1 MTSTQRIRKLLI
13 ANRGDVASRVMA
25 TAKRMGIATVAVFS
39 EADALLPFV
48 READE
53 AVCIGPAAA
62 AESYLSIERI
72 LEAAARVRA
81 DAIHPGWGFLA
92 ENARFAR
99 AVEDAGLIF
108 VGPTPESIE
117 TMGDKRRAKA
127 IAIEMGIPVI
137 EGIVPESQEFSLL
150 LAAARE
156 LGAPLLLKASAGG
169 GGKGMKRLDSLEGV
183 EDAIR
188 SAQREAEAAF
198 GDGSLLLERYID
210 QARHVE
216 VQVLADGAG
225 NVIHA
230 YERECSIQRRHQ
242 KIIEECP
249 SPAVDHGLRCRMGE
263 AAVRC
268 AQAIG
273 YRGVGTV
280 EFLLA
285 PDRSFHFLEMNTR
298 LQVEHA
304 TTEMVTGLDLVEEQL
319 RVARGERLRFIQDE
333 IPLSGHALEVRLYA
347 EDPAKD
353 FLPQTGTLFDFAW
366 EDVPGLRVEASVE
379 RGSVVSTHYDPMLAR
394 LVIHAGDR
402 QTAIDRMI
410 RCLSGLGL
418 AGVQTNRRLL
428 VQALE
433 HEAFRSGDT
442 HTHFIPEHLAEALH
456 EGPARES
463 LIDASVAGM
472 LFGFEMRRREAE
484 VLSSIPR
491 GYRNNFHTHEAL
503 SFDSGVEG
511 QPPIELRYRHLG
523 EGRFELLADAQ
534 PRSVTLLGLEAH
546 ELRWE
551 LDGLRRQARVVEHQD
566 TFFVT
571 TLSAAV
577 SVRQRA
583 RFPERVLEAIA
594 GACIAPM
601 PGRVLSLSVALGER
615 VEAGQRLAVL
625 EAMKMEHEVRAP
637 HAGEIVRVDVA
648 EGDQVD
654 ADALLFVIQ
663 LEDEAE

>member
-62 AESYLSIERI
+62 VESYLSIERI
-72 LEAAARVRA
+72 LEAAARVGA

-410 RCLSGLGL
+410 RCLSGL
-418 AGVQTNRRLL
+418 
-428 VQALE
+428 
-433 HEAFRSGDT
+433 
-442 HTHFIPEHLAEALH
+442 
-456 EGPARES
+456 S
-463 LIDASVAGM
+463 L
-472 LFGFEMRRREAE
+472 
-484 VLSSIPR
+484 
-491 GYRNNFHTHEAL
+491 
-503 SFDSGVEG
+503 
-511 QPPIELRYRHLG
+511 
-523 EGRFELLADAQ
+523 
-534 PRSVTLLGLEAH
+534 
-546 ELRWE
+546 
-551 LDGLRRQARVVEHQD
+551 
-566 TFFVT
+566 
-571 TLSAAV
+571 
-577 SVRQRA
+577 
-583 RFPERVLEAIA
+583 
-594 GACIAPM
+594 
-601 PGRVLSLSVALGER
+601 
-615 VEAGQRLAVL
+615 
-625 EAMKMEHEVRAP
+625 
-637 HAGEIVRVDVA
+637 
-648 EGDQVD
+648 
-654 ADALLFVIQ
+654 
-663 LEDEAE
+663 

>member
-62 AESYLSIERI
+62 VESYLSIERI
-72 LEAAARVRA
+72 LEAAARVGA

-137 EGIVPESQEFSLL
+137 EGIVPESQEFSVL

-249 SPAVDHGLRCRMGE
+249 SPAVDHGR
-263 AAVRC
+263 
-268 AQAIG
+268 
-273 YRGVGTV
+273 
-280 EFLLA
+280 
-285 PDRSFHFLEMNTR
+285 P
-298 LQVEHA
+298 
-304 TTEMVTGLDLVEEQL
+304 
-319 RVARGERLRFIQDE
+319 
-333 IPLSGHALEVRLYA
+333 PL
-347 EDPAKD
+347 
-353 FLPQTGTLFDFAW
+353 T
-366 EDVPGLRVEASVE
+366 
-379 RGSVVSTHYDPMLAR
+379 
-394 LVIHAGDR
+394 
-402 QTAIDRMI
+402 
-410 RCLSGLGL
+410 
-418 AGVQTNRRLL
+418 
-428 VQALE
+428 
-433 HEAFRSGDT
+433 
-442 HTHFIPEHLAEALH
+442 
-456 EGPARES
+456 
-463 LIDASVAGM
+463 
-472 LFGFEMRRREAE
+472 
-484 VLSSIPR
+484 
-491 GYRNNFHTHEAL
+491 
-503 SFDSGVEG
+503 
-511 QPPIELRYRHLG
+511 
-523 EGRFELLADAQ
+523 
-534 PRSVTLLGLEAH
+534 
-546 ELRWE
+546 
-551 LDGLRRQARVVEHQD
+551 
-566 TFFVT
+566 
-571 TLSAAV
+571 
-577 SVRQRA
+577 
-583 RFPERVLEAIA
+583 
-594 GACIAPM
+594 
-601 PGRVLSLSVALGER
+601 
-615 VEAGQRLAVL
+615 
-625 EAMKMEHEVRAP
+625 
-637 HAGEIVRVDVA
+637 
-648 EGDQVD
+648 
-654 ADALLFVIQ
+654 
-663 LEDEAE
+663 